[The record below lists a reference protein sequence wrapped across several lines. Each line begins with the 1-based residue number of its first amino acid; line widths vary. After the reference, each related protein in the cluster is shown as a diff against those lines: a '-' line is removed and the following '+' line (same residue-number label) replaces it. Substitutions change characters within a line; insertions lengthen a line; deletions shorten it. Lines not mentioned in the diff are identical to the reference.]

1 MNASIIDLRYKT
13 SDILAALDNREHVTI
28 LYHGKPRGT
37 IIPIEETSSTGK
49 VCKHEFFGMYS
60 NDTGTVEDIMEQLR
74 GGRYDL

>member
-37 IIPIEETSSTGK
+37 IIPLEEVVPAGK
-49 VCKHEFFGMYS
+49 VYEHEFFGMYARATETVD
-60 NDTGTVEDIMEQLR
+60 DTMECLR
-74 GGRYDL
+74 GARHDL